1 MYTCTCVYVHVC
13 SLGCEYEGERGGEG
27 GREGGRE
34 GPGREKI
41 HCRNLMLPSRV
52 HNVVRE
58 RVCPLPKVVYL
69 QQVICG

>member
-1 MYTCTCVYVHVC
+1 MR
-13 SLGCEYEGERGGEG
+13 EREG